1 MTGRLRSR
9 LRRRGERGAAT
20 AFIVGMAVTLL
31 ACAGLVVDG
40 GSALNA
46 RMKLADDAEQAARAG
61 AQELDQGALR
71 DSGVVRVDVTAAQQ
85 RAVAFMTARGYTVER
100 VLVQGD
106 SVTVAASDVVDAQLL
121 TIIGIRT
128 FSIEATATADAVT
141 Q

>member
-1 MTGRLRSR
+1 MTRLRLR

-40 GSALNA
+40 GTVLNA

-61 AQELDQGALR
+61 AQELDQGVLR
-71 DSGVVRVDVTAAQQ
+71 GSGVIQVNDGAARQ
-85 RAVAFMTARGYTVER
+85 RAAAYMTARGYKVEEITV
-100 VLVQGD
+100 VGD
-106 SVTVAASDVVDAQLL
+106 SVTVTASDVVEAKLL
-121 TIIGIRT
+121 TIINITT
-128 FSIEATATADAVT
+128 FDIEATATADAVT